1 VTQIEL
7 FYQGPTTE
15 KPADVVRYVGYVRAG
30 QSHAVAISNPSSRLI
45 RELAHLD
52 GQHTGDE
59 WIVDA
64 QSETDIAALFG
75 TLRNHGALF
84 RAEEAGWPPAAI
96 FELYREKG
104 LLSGP
109 FHEVYF
115 RRDDQGWS
123 IYENGEEDDP
133 PPDGQDRPALS
144 YERFQTFVNE
154 QFAFL
159 FAEHGFATVH
169 LDEVAARH
177 CDYLMGLEAAT
188 CRIEI
193 IRSLYGA
200 DVGIGPRDARFG
212 WLTNVFTHEPRWYS
226 AEAVAEF
233 VTDRKQGVID
243 WQQIRSIDDILA
255 RIAHKIEPVVPQM
268 MAAVADPR
276 VQPQIE
282 VYQRTH
288 Q

>member
-1 VTQIEL
+1 MSHIEL

-15 KPADVVRYVGYVRAG
+15 KPADVVCYVIYVRAN
-30 QSHAVAISNPSSRLI
+30 QSHAVAISNPSPRLI
-45 RELAHLD
+45 RELAHLG

-64 QSETDIAALFG
+64 QSETDIAALFD

-84 RAEEAGWPPAAI
+84 KAEEAGWPPAAI
-96 FELYREKG
+96 FRLYREKG

-115 RRDDQGWS
+115 RPDDQGWS
-123 IYENGEEDDP
+123 IYENGAEGAP
-133 PPDGQDRPALS
+133 PPDGQNRPALS
-144 YERFQTFVNE
+144 YERFRTFVNE

-169 LDEVAARH
+169 LDEVAAHH

-212 WLTNVFTHEPRWYS
+212 WLTNVFAHEPRWYS

-233 VTDRKQGVID
+233 VTDRKQGD
-243 WQQIRSIDDILA
+243 RLAAIRSIDDT
-255 RIAHKIEPVVPQM
+255 RIARKIE
-268 MAAVADPR
+268 ARSGRPR
-276 VQPQIE
+276 DQPEIE
-282 VYQRTH
+282 AYQRTLR
-288 Q
+288 